1 MPARPSSC
9 TLTSFDRW
17 RAREACGEWQ
27 ISERMHSGA
36 EGCGCVGGGG
46 GEEGTAKSD
55 GETRR
60 LDKNVVFSTV
70 KIKYFTVV

>member
-1 MPARPSSC
+1 MRE
-9 TLTSFDRW
+9 R
-17 RAREACGEWQ
+17 RAVITGL
-27 ISERMHSGA
+27 GA
-36 EGCGCVGGGG
+36 YAQWWGGCGRVCGGG

-70 KIKYFTVV
+70 KIKYFTV

>member
-1 MPARPSSC
+1 
-9 TLTSFDRW
+9 
-17 RAREACGEWQ
+17 
-27 ISERMHSGA
+27 MHSGA

-70 KIKYFTVV
+70 KIKYFTVVYSITQFNVSTSSPPKER

>member
-1 MPARPSSC
+1 
-9 TLTSFDRW
+9 
-17 RAREACGEWQ
+17 
-27 ISERMHSGA
+27 MHSGA

>member
-1 MPARPSSC
+1 
-9 TLTSFDRW
+9 
-17 RAREACGEWQ
+17 
-27 ISERMHSGA
+27 MHSGA

-46 GEEGTAKSD
+46 GGEGTAKSD